1 MYSLV
6 ASETRADDVG
16 YDKLSSNQ
24 HDNSDR
30 NRMAKSKNSSS
41 RKSDPKKNDSAKV
54 TGKKSAADKDGS
66 KEKGK
71 QPIKQDSTR
80 ETVESIVVAFVLAFL
95 FRGFEAEAFV
105 IPTGSM
111 APTLYGRHKESD
123 CEQCGFHILIGASD
137 EIDDETGYFSSG
149 KRIESAICPNCRFEN
164 DVRNA
169 PVFKGDRILV
179 NKFPYEFSEPQ
190 RWDVPVFKYPEKPT
204 TNYIKRMVGL
214 PNETLIIKRGNVYR
228 VEEDRSRSVLR
239 KPPSRQKAIQIP
251 VFDNNFQPTVLHEKG
266 WPKRWAGVE
275 RLADEASSAG
285 KKDQLGLGP
294 VAGWTEAA
302 STWEEDAESG
312 SFSIEKAR
320 SDGTL
325 KWLRY
330 RHIIPSNDDW
340 DAASDGPLTPSNH
353 EYFFDDAESMGPRPQ
368 LITDFCGYNTYTG
381 GNGST
386 TDDAY
391 WVADLTIT
399 CDVEITEAGDQSE
412 VVVELNEGVHCYR
425 CRIDVS
431 TGNAKLVSVN
441 RYSGSGE
448 SEEVLAEATTDL
460 AGTGDWELRF
470 ANVDNRICLWIDD
483 GLVEFGDAANYV
495 EDESQ
500 TPSPQ
505 DEDLIPVGIAV
516 KDAGAKVSNL
526 LIERD
531 IYYRAS
537 QISNDDADRFTWSG
551 DDEHPEPYSL
561 RRVLH
566 DPAEWYEL
574 YSKRARGSNNTPE
587 ARFELGPDEFL
598 MLGDNSPRSQDSRVW
613 PNSRG
618 AEHRHAVPRSALVG
632 RAFYIYWPHGV
643 PFMNDGEGYTVTYHK
658 EVTGNG
664 VRKTE
669 YPNFRVPFYPNFS
682 RMHRI
687 R

>member
-1 MYSLV
+1 
-6 ASETRADDVG
+6 
-16 YDKLSSNQ
+16 
-24 HDNSDR
+24 
-30 NRMAKSKNSSS
+30 MAKSKDNSS
-41 RKSDPKKNDSAKV
+41 RKSDPKKNDPAKA
-54 TGKKSAADKDGS
+54 TGKKSTADKDGS
-66 KEKGK
+66 KDKGK
-71 QPIKQDSTR
+71 QPVKQDSTR

-137 EIDDETGYFSSG
+137 EINDETGYFSSG
-149 KRIESAICPNCRFEN
+149 KRIETAICPNCRFEN

-179 NKFPYEFSEPQ
+179 NKFPYEFSDPQ

-214 PNETLIIKRGNVYR
+214 PNETLVIKRGNVYR
-228 VEEDRSRSVLR
+228 VEENRTRSVLR

-251 VFDNNFQPTVLHEKG
+251 VFDNNFQPSALHEKG
-266 WPKRWAGVE
+266 WPKRWAAVE
-275 RLADEASSAG
+275 QLAGDASAVG

-302 STWEEDAESG
+302 STWDEDAESR
-312 SFSIEKAR
+312 SFSIEKAQAGE
-320 SDGTL
+320 SL

-340 DAASDGPLTPSNH
+340 DAASDGPLTPSNS
-353 EYFFDDAESMGPRPQ
+353 EFFFDDAESMGPRPQ

-381 GNGST
+381 GNGTT

-391 WVADLTIT
+391 WVADLTLT

-448 SEEVLAEATTDL
+448 SEEVLAEGKSEL
-460 AGTGDWELRF
+460 VGTGDWELRF
-470 ANVDNRICLWIDD
+470 ANVDNRICLWVDND
-483 GLVEFGDAANYV
+483 LVDFGDAANYV

-516 KDAGAKVSNL
+516 RNVGAKVSNL

-613 PNSRG
+613 PNARG

-643 PFMNDGEGYTVTYHK
+643 PFMNDGEGYTVTNHK

-664 VRKTE
+664 VRNTE
-669 YPNFRVPFYPNFS
+669 YPSFRAPFYPNFS

>member
-1 MYSLV
+1 
-6 ASETRADDVG
+6 
-16 YDKLSSNQ
+16 
-24 HDNSDR
+24 
-30 NRMAKSKNSSS
+30 MAKSKDNSS
-41 RKSDPKKNDSAKV
+41 RKSDPKKNESAKA
-54 TGKKSAADKDGS
+54 TGKKLAADKDGS
-66 KEKGK
+66 KENGK
-71 QPIKQDSTR
+71 QPVKQDSTR

-137 EIDDETGYFSSG
+137 EINDETGYFSSG
-149 KRIESAICPNCRFEN
+149 KRIETAICPNCRFEN

-179 NKFPYEFSEPQ
+179 NKFPYEFSDPQ

-214 PNETLIIKRGNVYR
+214 PNETLVIKRGNVYR
-228 VEEDRSRSVLR
+228 VEENRTRSVLR
-239 KPPSRQKAIQIP
+239 KPPSRQKAIQLP
-251 VFDNNFQPTVLHEKG
+251 VFDNNFQPTALHEKG
-266 WPKRWAGVE
+266 WPKRWAAVE
-275 RLADEASSAG
+275 RLAGDASVAG
-285 KKDQLGLGP
+285 KNDQLGLGP

-302 STWEEDAESG
+302 STWDEDAESG

-320 SDGTL
+320 AGESL

-340 DAASDGPLTPSNH
+340 DAASDGPLTPSNR
-353 EYFFDDAESMGPRPQ
+353 ESESMWPRPQ

-381 GNGST
+381 GNGTT

-391 WVADLTIT
+391 WVADLTLT
-399 CDVEITEAGDQSE
+399 CDVEISEAGDQSE

-448 SEEVLAEATTDL
+448 SEEVLAEAKSDL
-460 AGTGDWELRF
+460 VGIGDWELRF
-470 ANVDNRICLWIDD
+470 ANVDNRICLWVDND
-483 GLVEFGDAANYV
+483 LVEFGDAASYV

-516 KDAGAKVSNL
+516 RNVGAKVSNL

-537 QISNDDADRFTWSG
+537 QISNDDADRIHGWR

-561 RRVLH
+561 RRFLH
-566 DPAEWYEL
+566 DPAKWYEL
-574 YSKRARGSNNTPE
+574 YSKSARGSNNTPE
-587 ARFELGPDEFL
+587 ARFELGPDEYM

-613 PNSRG
+613 PNARG

-643 PFMNDGEGYTVTYHK
+643 PFMNDGEGYTVSNHK

-669 YPNFRVPFYPNFS
+669 YPDFRIPFYPNFS
-682 RMHRI
+682 RMRRI

>member
-1 MYSLV
+1 
-6 ASETRADDVG
+6 
-16 YDKLSSNQ
+16 
-24 HDNSDR
+24 
-30 NRMAKSKNSSS
+30 MAKSKDSSS
-41 RKSDPKKNDSAKV
+41 RKSDPKIKDSAKAS
-54 TGKKSAADKDGS
+54 GKKASEDKSGAKD
-66 KEKGK
+66 KGK
-71 QPIKQDSTR
+71 SPIKQDSMR

-137 EIDDETGYFSSG
+137 EINDETGYFSSN
-149 KRIESAICPNCRFEN
+149 KRIETAICPNCRFEN

-214 PNETLIIKRGNVYR
+214 PNETLVIKRGNVYR
-228 VEEDRSRSVLR
+228 IEEDRTRSVLR
-239 KPPSRQKAIQIP
+239 KPPSRQKAIHIP
-251 VFDNNFQPTVLHEKG
+251 VFDNNFQPTSLHEKG
-266 WPKRWAGVE
+266 WPKRWAAVE
-275 RLADEASSAG
+275 RLGGDAADSE
-285 KKDQLGLGP
+285 KKDQLGLGA
-294 VAGWTEAA
+294 VAGWTEASA
-302 STWEEDAESG
+302 TWDEDAESG
-312 SFSIEKAR
+312 NFAIELSSAAD
-320 SDGTL
+320 SL

-340 DAASDGPLTPSNH
+340 DAANDGPLQPSNR
-353 EYFFDDAESMGPRPQ
+353 EYFFNDAESMGPRSQ

-381 GNGST
+381 GNGTT

-391 WVADLTIT
+391 WVADLTLT
-399 CDVEITEAGDQSE
+399 CDIEIVEAGDQSE

-448 SEEVLAEATTDL
+448 SEEVLAEAQTDL
-460 AGTGDWELRF
+460 TGSGDWELRY
-470 ANVDNRICLWIDD
+470 ANVDNRICLWVDND
-483 GLVEFGDAANYV
+483 
-495 EDESQ
+495 
-500 TPSPQ
+500 
-505 DEDLIPVGIAV
+505 
-516 KDAGAKVSNL
+516 L

-613 PNSRG
+613 PNARG

-643 PFMNDGEGYTVTYHK
+643 PFMKDGEGYSLTYHK
-658 EVTGNG
+658 EVTSGG

-669 YPNFRVPFYPNFS
+669 YPSFRVPFYPNFS
-682 RMHRI
+682 RMRRI

>member
-1 MYSLV
+1 
-6 ASETRADDVG
+6 
-16 YDKLSSNQ
+16 
-24 HDNSDR
+24 
-30 NRMAKSKNSSS
+30 MAKSKDNSS
-41 RKSDPKKNDSAKV
+41 RKSDPKKNDSAKA
-54 TGKKSAADKDGS
+54 TGKKSAPDKGGS

-137 EIDDETGYFSSG
+137 EINDETGYFSSG

-214 PNETLIIKRGNVYR
+214 PNETLVIKRGNVYR

-251 VFDNNFQPTVLHEKG
+251 VFDNNFQPTALHEKG
-266 WPKRWAGVE
+266 WPKRWAAVE
-275 RLADEASSAG
+275 RLAGDASSAG

-302 STWEEDAESG
+302 STWDEDAESG

-320 SDGTL
+320 SGESL

-340 DAASDGPLTPSNH
+340 DAASDGPLKPSNH

-391 WVADLTIT
+391 WVADLTLT
-399 CDVEITEAGDQSE
+399 CDVEITEAGDQPE

-431 TGNAKLVSVN
+431 TGTAKLVSVN
-441 RYSGSGE
+441 RYSGSGQ
-448 SEEVLAEATTDL
+448 SEDVLAEEQTGL
-460 AGTGDWELRF
+460 VGTGDWQVRF

-483 GLVEFGDAANYV
+483 DLVEFGDAANYV

-516 KDAGAKVSNL
+516 KDAGARVSNL

-566 DPAEWYEL
+566 DPAEWYDL
-574 YSKRARGSNNTPE
+574 YSKRARGSNNSPE

-613 PNSRG
+613 PNARG

-669 YPNFRVPFYPNFS
+669 YPNFRAPFYPNFS

>member
-1 MYSLV
+1 M
-6 ASETRADDVG
+6 T
-16 YDKLSSNQ
+16 
-24 HDNSDR
+24 
-30 NRMAKSKNSSS
+30 KSKDSES
-41 RKSDPKKNDSAKV
+41 RKSEPRKNDAKAS
-54 TGKKSAADKDGS
+54 GKKPGADKKDS
-66 KEKGK
+66 SDKGK
-71 QPIKQDSTR
+71 RPIKQDSWR

-137 EIDDETGYFSSG
+137 EIDDDTGYFSSN
-149 KRIESAICPNCRFEN
+149 KRIETAICPNCRFEN

-179 NKFPYEFSEPQ
+179 NKFPYEFSDPE

-204 TNYIKRMVGL
+204 TNYIKRLVGL
-214 PNETLIIKRGNVYR
+214 PNETLVIKRGNVYR
-228 VEEDRSRSVLR
+228 IEEDRTRSVLR
-239 KPPSRQKAIQIP
+239 KPPSRQKAVQIP
-251 VFDNNFQPTVLHEKG
+251 VFNNNFQAAALHEKG
-266 WPKRWAGVE
+266 WPKRWAAVE
-275 RLADEASSAG
+275 RSADGATESE

-294 VAGWTEAA
+294 VAGWMEAA
-302 STWEEDAESG
+302 STWDEDASNG
-312 SFSIEKAR
+312 SFSIEKLRA
-320 SDGTL
+320 SDSL

-330 RHIIPSNDDW
+330 RHIIPTTDDW
-340 DAASDGPLTPSNH
+340 DAASDGPLQPSNR

-381 GNGST
+381 GHGTT

-391 WVADLTIT
+391 WVADLTLT
-399 CDVEITEAGDQSE
+399 CDVEIAEAGDKSE

-441 RYSGSGE
+441 RYSGAAE
-448 SEEVLAEATTDL
+448 SEVVLAEANSAL
-460 AGTGDWELRF
+460 VGTGDWELRF

-483 GLVEFGDAANYV
+483 DLVDFGDAANYI

-516 KDAGAKVSNL
+516 RDAGAKVSNL

-537 QISNDDADRFTWSG
+537 QISNEDADRFTWSG
-551 DDEHPEPYSL
+551 DDEHPEPYAL

-566 DPAEWYEL
+566 NPAEWYEL
-574 YSKRARGSNNTPE
+574 YSKRARGSNNTSE
-587 ARFELGPDEFL
+587 ARFELGSDEYL

-613 PNSRG
+613 PNARG
-618 AEHRHAVPRSALVG
+618 ATHRHAVPRSALVG

-643 PFMNDGEGYTVTYHK
+643 PFMNDGEGYAVNYHK
-658 EVTGNG
+658 EVTTRG

-669 YPNFRVPFYPNFS
+669 YPDFRIPFYPNFS

>member
-1 MYSLV
+1 MTSAAQAFPV
-6 ASETRADDVG
+6 DHEQKQSADTLIQIR
-16 YDKLSSNQ
+16 KS
-24 HDNSDR
+24 
-30 NRMAKSKNSSS
+30 MAKSKDNSP
-41 RKSDPKKNDSAKV
+41 RKFDPKKNDSAKA

-66 KEKGK
+66 KEKAK

-80 ETVESIVVAFVLAFL
+80 ETMESIVVAFVLAFL

-123 CEQCGFHILIGASD
+123 CEQCGYHILIGASD
-137 EIDDETGYFSSG
+137 EINDDTGYFSSG
-149 KRIESAICPNCRFEN
+149 KRIETAICPNCRFEN

-179 NKFPYEFSEPQ
+179 NKFPYEFSDPQ

-204 TNYIKRMVGL
+204 TNYIKRLVGL
-214 PNETLIIKRGNVYR
+214 PNETLVIKRGNVFR
-228 VEEDRSRSVLR
+228 VEDDRTRTILR

-251 VFDNNFQPTVLHEKG
+251 VFDNNFQPFALHEKG
-266 WPKRWAGVE
+266 WPKRWAAVE
-275 RLADEASSAG
+275 RLTDDASTAKG
-285 KKDQLGLGP
+285 KDQLGLGP

-302 STWEEDAESG
+302 STWTEGGESG

-320 SDGTL
+320 AGEGL

-330 RHIIPSNDDW
+330 RHIIPSKDDW
-340 DAASDGPLTPSNH
+340 EAASDGPLKPSNR
-353 EYFFDDAESMGPRPQ
+353 EYFFDDAEAMGPRPQ

-391 WVADLTIT
+391 WVADLTLT

-412 VVVELNEGVHCYR
+412 VVVELNEGVHSYR

-441 RYSGSGE
+441 RFSGSGE
-448 SEEVLAEATTDL
+448 SEDVLAEAKTDFV
-460 AGTGDWELRF
+460 GTGEWEIRY

-483 GLVEFGDAANYV
+483 DLVDFGEAASYV

-505 DEDLIPVGIAV
+505 DDDLIPVGIAV
-516 KDAGAKVSNL
+516 RNAGARVSNL

-537 QISNDDADRFTWSG
+537 QIGNDDADRFTWSG
-551 DDEHPEPYSL
+551 DDEHPEPYAL

-574 YSKRARGSNNTPE
+574 YAKRARGSNNTEE

-613 PNSRG
+613 PNARG
-618 AEHRHAVPRSALVG
+618 AVHRHAVPRSALVG

-643 PFMNDGEGYTVTYHK
+643 PFMNGGDGYAVTYHK
-658 EVTGNG
+658 EFTGNG
-664 VRKTE
+664 VRKTD
-669 YPNFRVPFYPNFS
+669 YPDFRAPFYPNFS

>member
-1 MYSLV
+1 
-6 ASETRADDVG
+6 
-16 YDKLSSNQ
+16 
-24 HDNSDR
+24 
-30 NRMAKSKNSSS
+30 MAKSKDGAS
-41 RKSDPKKNDSAKV
+41 RKSDPKKNDSVKAS
-54 TGKKSAADKDGS
+54 GKKSGADNKTESAG
-66 KEKGK
+66 KGK
-71 QPIKQDSTR
+71 HPIKQDSTR

-123 CEQCGFHILIGASD
+123 CEQCGYHILIGASD
-137 EIDDETGYFSSG
+137 EIDDDTGYFSSN
-149 KRIESAICPNCRFEN
+149 KRIETAICPNCRFEN

-169 PVFKGDRILV
+169 AVFKGDRILV
-179 NKFPYEFSEPQ
+179 NKFPYEFSDPE

-204 TNYIKRMVGL
+204 TNYIKRLVGL
-214 PNETLIIKRGNVYR
+214 PNETLVIKRGNVYR
-228 VEEDRSRSVLR
+228 IEEDRTRSVLR

-251 VFDNNFQPTVLHEKG
+251 VFDNNFQAAALHEKG
-266 WPKRWAGVE
+266 WPKRWAAVE
-275 RLADEASSAG
+275 RSTGGATESG

-302 STWEEDAESG
+302 STWNEDAASG

-320 SDGTL
+320 AGDSL

-330 RHIIPSNDDW
+330 RHIVPTNDDW
-340 DAASDGPLTPSNH
+340 DAASDGPLRPSND

-381 GNGST
+381 GHGAT

-391 WVADLTIT
+391 WVADLTLT
-399 CDVEITEAGDQSE
+399 CDVEITEGGDQPE

-431 TGNAKLVSVN
+431 TGTAKLVSVN
-441 RYSGSGE
+441 RYSGSGK
-448 SEEVLAEATTDL
+448 SEEVLAEEQTDL
-460 AGTGDWELRF
+460 VGTGDWELRF

-483 GLVEFGDAANYV
+483 DLVEFGDAANYI

-516 KDAGAKVSNL
+516 RDAGAKVSNL

-537 QISNDDADRFTWSG
+537 QISNEDADRFTWSG

-587 ARFELGPDEFL
+587 ARFELGPDEYM

-613 PNSRG
+613 PNARG
-618 AEHRHAVPRSALVG
+618 AKHRHAVPRSALVG

-643 PFMNDGEGYTVTYHK
+643 PFMNDGEGFTVNYHK
-658 EVTGNG
+658 EVTTGG
-664 VRKTE
+664 VRKTD
-669 YPNFRVPFYPNFS
+669 YPDFRIPFYPNFS

>member
-1 MYSLV
+1 
-6 ASETRADDVG
+6 
-16 YDKLSSNQ
+16 
-24 HDNSDR
+24 
-30 NRMAKSKNSSS
+30 MAKSKDNSS
-41 RKSDPKKNDSAKV
+41 RKSDPKKNDSAKASN
-54 TGKKSAADKDGS
+54 KKSSTDKDGS
-66 KEKGK
+66 KDRK
-71 QPIKQDSTR
+71 PVKQDSTR

-111 APTLYGRHKESD
+111 APTLYGRHKETD
-123 CEQCGFHILIGASD
+123 CEQCGYHILIGASD
-137 EIDDETGYFSSG
+137 EIDDETGYFSSN
-149 KRIESAICPNCRFEN
+149 KRIETAICPNCRFEN

-179 NKFPYEFSEPQ
+179 NKFPYEFSEPK

-214 PNETLIIKRGNVYR
+214 PNETLVIKRGNVYR
-228 VEEDRSRSVLR
+228 IEEDRTRSILR

-251 VFDNNFQPTVLHEKG
+251 VFDNNFQATALHEKG
-266 WPKRWAGVE
+266 WPKRWAAVE
-275 RLADEASSAG
+275 RVAGEAADSAN
-285 KKDQLGLGP
+285 KDQLGLGA

-302 STWEEDAESG
+302 ATWEEETTLG
-312 SFSIEKAR
+312 SFSIEKSRTAD
-320 SDGTL
+320 SL

-340 DAASDGPLTPSNH
+340 DAAGDGPLRPSNH

-386 TDDAY
+386 NDDAY
-391 WVADLTIT
+391 WVGDLTLTYDLEI
-399 CDVEITEAGDQSE
+399 VESGDQSE

-441 RYSGSGE
+441 RFAGAEE
-448 SEEVLAEATTDL
+448 SEEVLAEAKTDVV
-460 AGTGDWELRF
+460 GSGDWQIRF
-470 ANVDNRICLWIDD
+470 ANVDNRLCLWVDD
-483 GLVEFGDAANYV
+483 DLVDFGEAANYV

-500 TPSPQ
+500 TPAPQ
-505 DEDLIPVGIAV
+505 DEDLIPVGVAV
-516 KDAGAKVSNL
+516 RNAGAKISNL

-574 YSKRARGSNNTPE
+574 YSKRARGSNNSPE
-587 ARFELGPDEFL
+587 ARFELGPNEYL

-613 PNSRG
+613 PNARG
-618 AEHRHAVPRSALVG
+618 AERRHAVPRSALVG

-643 PFMNDGEGYTVTYHK
+643 PFMNDGEGYSVTYHK
-658 EVTGNG
+658 EVTRGG
-664 VRKTE
+664 VVKTE

>member
-1 MYSLV
+1 
-6 ASETRADDVG
+6 
-16 YDKLSSNQ
+16 
-24 HDNSDR
+24 
-30 NRMAKSKNSSS
+30 MAKSKDSSS
-41 RKSDPKKNDSAKV
+41 RKSDSKKNDSAKAS
-54 TGKKSAADKDGS
+54 GKKSNADNSGDKG
-66 KEKGK
+66 KGK
-71 QPIKQDSTR
+71 QPAKQDSVR

-111 APTLYGRHKESD
+111 APTLYGRHKEAD
-123 CEQCGFHILIGASD
+123 CEQCGYHILIGASD
-137 EIDDETGYFSSG
+137 EINDETGYFSSN
-149 KRIESAICPNCRFEN
+149 KRIETAICPNCRFEN

-179 NKFPYEFSEPQ
+179 NKFPYEFSDPQ

-214 PNETLIIKRGNVYR
+214 PNETLVIKRGNVYR
-228 VEEDRSRSVLR
+228 IEEDRTRSVLR

-251 VFDNNFQPTVLHEKG
+251 VFDNNFQATALHEKG
-266 WPKRWAGVE
+266 WPKRWAAVE
-275 RLADEASSAG
+275 RSAG
-285 KKDQLGLGP
+285 DSPDSAKKDQLGLGP
-294 VAGWTEAA
+294 VAGWTEATA
-302 STWEEDAESG
+302 TWDEDAESG
-312 SFSIEKAR
+312 SFTIELSSAAD
-320 SDGTL
+320 SL

-330 RHIIPSNDDW
+330 RHIIPSNGDW
-340 DAASDGPLTPSNH
+340 DAAGDGPLRPWKH
-353 EYFFDDAESMGPRPQ
+353 EIVFDDAESMGPRPQ

-381 GNGST
+381 GNGTT

-391 WVADLTIT
+391 WVADLTLTFDI
-399 CDVEITEAGDQSE
+399 EIVEAGDQSE
-412 VVVELNEGVHCYR
+412 IVVELNEGVNCYR

-448 SEEVLAEATTDL
+448 SEELLAEAQTDV
-460 AGTGDWELRF
+460 AGTGDWELRY

-483 GLVEFGDAANYV
+483 DLVEFGDAANYV

-505 DEDLIPVGIAV
+505 DDDLIPVAIAV
-516 KDAGAKVSNL
+516 RNAGAKVSNL

-566 DPAEWYEL
+566 DPAEWYDL

-613 PNSRG
+613 PNARG

-643 PFMNDGEGYTVTYHK
+643 PFMNDGEGYTLTYHK
-658 EVTGNG
+658 EVTGAG

-669 YPNFRVPFYPNFS
+669 YSSFRIPFYPNFS
-682 RMHRI
+682 RMRRI

>member
-1 MYSLV
+1 MARS
-6 ASETRADDVG
+6 
-16 YDKLSSNQ
+16 K
-24 HDNSDR
+24 DN
-30 NRMAKSKNSSS
+30 SS
-41 RKSDPKKNDSAKV
+41 RKSDPKKNDSAKA
-54 TGKKSAADKDGS
+54 TGKKSAAENDGS
-66 KEKGK
+66 KK
-71 QPIKQDSTR
+71 QDKPPVKQDSTR

-123 CEQCGFHILIGASD
+123 CKQCGFHILIGASD
-137 EIDDETGYFSSG
+137 EINDETGYFSSN
-149 KRIESAICPNCRFEN
+149 KRIETAICPNCRFEN

-179 NKFPYEFSEPQ
+179 NKFPYEFSDPK

-214 PNETLIIKRGNVYR
+214 PNETLVIKRGNVYR
-228 VEEDRSRSVLR
+228 VEEDRTRSILR

-251 VFDNNFQPTVLHEKG
+251 VFDNNFQPSALHEKG
-266 WPKRWAGVE
+266 WPKRWAAVE
-275 RLADEASSAG
+275 RLPGDTSTAG
-285 KKDQLGLGP
+285 KRDQLGMGP
-294 VAGWTEAA
+294 VAGWTETA
-302 STWEEDAESG
+302 STWNEDADSG
-312 SFSIEKAR
+312 SFSIEKDRAGE
-320 SDGTL
+320 SL

-340 DAASDGPLTPSNH
+340 DAASDGPLTPSNR

-391 WVADLTIT
+391 WVADLTLT

-448 SEEVLAEATTDL
+448 NEEVLAEARTDL
-460 AGTGDWELRF
+460 VGTGDWELRI
-470 ANVDNRICLWIDD
+470 ANVDNRICLWVDD
-483 GLVEFGDAANYV
+483 DLVEFGDAASYV

-516 KDAGAKVSNL
+516 RNAGAKISNL

-613 PNSRG
+613 PNARG
-618 AEHRHAVPRSALVG
+618 ARHRHAVPRSALVG

-658 EVTGNG
+658 EVTSGG

-669 YPNFRVPFYPNFS
+669 YPSFRVPFYPNFS